1 MEVRV
6 RSAELDVGDDAMAH
20 DVFYLTTL
28 KGKKLSEARAREVA
42 DRVHVRD
49 SYTSLAARLS
59 VCLAACVV
67 PLMIV
72 CTRYTHGKELRMLV
86 SDQRN
91 SAASG

>member
-6 RSAELDVGDDAMAH
+6 RSAELGVGDDAMAH

-49 SYTSLAARLS
+49 SYT
-59 VCLAACVV
+59 CLAA
-67 PLMIV
+67 
-72 CTRYTHGKELRMLV
+72 
-86 SDQRN
+86 
-91 SAASG
+91 